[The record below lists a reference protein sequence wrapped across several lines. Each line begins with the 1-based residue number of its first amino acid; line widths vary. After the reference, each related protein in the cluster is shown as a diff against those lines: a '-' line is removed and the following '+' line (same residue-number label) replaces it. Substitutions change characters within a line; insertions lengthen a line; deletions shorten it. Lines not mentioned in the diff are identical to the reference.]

1 MSAAARLL
9 QINVLLPRIACR
21 HHARPHTIELFRIA
35 TKGVMKK
42 SSLVKIAAVLL
53 LPAVLGGCGVLAA
66 PCRIG
71 SAVIKM
77 VPVVGHAAALP
88 TDACAAVIDP

>member
-1 MSAAARLL
+1 
-9 QINVLLPRIACR
+9 
-21 HHARPHTIELFRIA
+21 
-35 TKGVMKK
+35 MKT
-42 SSLVKIAAVLL
+42 SLIIKMAAVML
-53 LPAVLGGCGVLAA
+53 LPAVLSGCGVLAA
-66 PCRIG
+66 PCRVG

>member
-1 MSAAARLL
+1 
-9 QINVLLPRIACR
+9 
-21 HHARPHTIELFRIA
+21 
-35 TKGVMKK
+35 MKNRSILK
-42 SSLVKIAAVLL
+42 MAVVLL

-77 VPVVGHAAALP
+77 VPVVGKAAALP